1 MNRLGKGA
9 RSAAA
14 LLSSGYHAGYRF
26 TEGTAGGVVKAAL
39 GSTRCPT
46 TACSGPGPRLRWERR
61 SFGRRC
67 AVLSADAERW
77 TDRELRRKKRW
88 VGSGPTLVAVGREAR
103 AVLAS

>member
-46 TACSGPGPRLRWERR
+46 MACSRPTARLRREPGNHR
-61 SFGRRC
+61 RRC
-67 AVLSADAERW
+67 APPAAEAERY
-77 TDRELRRKKRW
+77 
-88 VGSGPTLVAVGREAR
+88 AH
-103 AVLAS
+103 